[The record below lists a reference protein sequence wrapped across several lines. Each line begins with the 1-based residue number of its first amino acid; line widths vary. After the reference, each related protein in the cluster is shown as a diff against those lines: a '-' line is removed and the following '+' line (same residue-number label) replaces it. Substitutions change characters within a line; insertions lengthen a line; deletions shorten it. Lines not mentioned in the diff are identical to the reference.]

1 MNRHTE
7 ARVTGSFLLKFQQI
21 SGPRAGH
28 APLGHIPC
36 GRTPLSGPYRDCEE
50 SACEGEVEEM
60 EDEDR
65 GGAVVAASPPLCGLA
80 SLLLLSLVVVP
91 AHVGEVLPVPRILEM
106 WAWI

>member
-1 MNRHTE
+1 
-7 ARVTGSFLLKFQQI
+7 
-21 SGPRAGH
+21 
-28 APLGHIPC
+28 
-36 GRTPLSGPYRDCEE
+36 
-50 SACEGEVEEM
+50 M